1 MVTISGAGSTYGQIP
16 VSLKANSHTP
26 LQSAGSHRGPTAL
39 SAPALALRPGQQQSV
54 LVSGTGPFALTG
66 TCGRVATTSL
76 DGGVLHVAARE
87 AGTCSLGL
95 HGTDGSAAFLS
106 IVVAGAPQGRAP

>member
-1 MVTISGAGSTYGQIP
+1 
-16 VSLKANSHTP
+16 
-26 LQSAGSHRGPTAL
+26 
-39 SAPALALRPGQQQSV
+39 
-54 LVSGTGPFALTG
+54 
-66 TCGRVATTSL
+66 
-76 DGGVLHVAARE
+76 VAARE